1 MELIILLLRNI
12 FRHKLRTS
20 LTVLGVAIAML
31 AFGILRTLIASWYVG
46 VEASS
51 AYRLV
56 TRNNISLIYAL
67 PIAYRNQILQVW
79 GVTGIGHGIWYG
91 GIYKD
96 KKNFFAQFGISG
108 TDYLDIYPEFLLS
121 ESAKRDFQLERNAA
135 IAGIKLAERF
145 NWKLGDIIPLEGTI
159 FPGKIELVLKGIYK
173 GATRNIDENAFFFR
187 WDYLN
192 EMLKKTTPS
201 RADKVGW
208 YLVQIKEPDRAAEIS
223 REIDEL
229 FRNSLAETLTET
241 EKAFQ
246 LGFVAMTG
254 AIVSAIRVISVV
266 VIGIILIVL
275 ANTMA
280 MTARERSAEYAVL
293 KTLGF
298 GPRALF
304 FLIAGESL
312 AIGLIGGI
320 LGAMLTY
327 PGSMIF
333 QAQLRSF
340 LPVFEITVSTV
351 AFILAVSLFVGM
363 AAALPPVIRVA
374 RMGIAEGLRHMG

>member
-67 PIAYRNQILQVW
+67 PIAYRNQILQVS

-351 AFILAVSLFVGM
+351 AFIVAVSLFVGM

-374 RMGIAEGLRHMG
+374 RMGIAEGFRHMG

>member
-67 PIAYRNQILQVW
+67 PIAYRNQILQVS

-320 LGAMLTY
+320 LGAALTY

-340 LPVFEITVSTV
+340 LPVFEITASTV

>member
-12 FRHKLRTS
+12 FRYKLRTS

-67 PIAYRNQILQVW
+67 PIAYRNQILQVS

-108 TDYLDIYPEFLLS
+108 TDYLDIYPEFLLA

-229 FRNSLAETLTET
+229 FINSLAETLTET

-351 AFILAVSLFVGM
+351 VFILAVSLFVGM

>member
-67 PIAYRNQILQVW
+67 PIAYRNQILQVS

-108 TDYLDIYPEFLLS
+108 TDYLDIYPEFLLA

-145 NWKLGDIIPLEGTI
+145 NWKLGDIVPLEGTI

-229 FRNSLAETLTET
+229 FINSLAETLTET

-351 AFILAVSLFVGM
+351 VFILAVSLFVGM

>member
-67 PIAYRNQILQVW
+67 PIAYRNQILQVS

-340 LPVFEITVSTV
+340 LPVFEITASTV